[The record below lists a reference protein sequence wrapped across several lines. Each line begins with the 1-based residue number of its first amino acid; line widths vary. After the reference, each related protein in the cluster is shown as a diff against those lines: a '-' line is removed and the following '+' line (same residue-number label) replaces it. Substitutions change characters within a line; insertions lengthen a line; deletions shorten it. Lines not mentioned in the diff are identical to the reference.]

1 MNGADLARLMIRHG
15 VSVRPR
21 ATYVIK
27 GVDEDY
33 FLELDGV

>member
-15 VSVRPR
+15 VGVRPR

-27 GVDEDY
+27 GLDEDY

>member
-15 VSVRPR
+15 VGVRPR

-33 FLELDGV
+33 FLVLDGV

>member
-15 VSVRPR
+15 VGVRPR
-21 ATYVIK
+21 ATYVIR

-33 FLELDGV
+33 FLEVGGV